1 MAKRRVIQ
9 RRGAGVR
16 QEGEV
21 LASRAV
27 FKGRVFSVTRDRV
40 REPGGIEITREVV
53 RHAGSAVI
61 LPRRDDGRVLLVR
74 QFRLPVRRSIWELA
88 AGRRDPGE
96 TPLRAARRELEE
108 ETGLSAE
115 RWKLLGEFYP
125 SPGYV
130 DERMWLFL
138 AQGLRE
144 GQARPEDDERIRKRW
159 FTLDQLG
166 ALVRSGGIQDAKT
179 LIGYFLISASKHK
192 PGK

>member
-1 MAKRRVIQ
+1 
-9 RRGAGVR
+9 VR
-16 QEGEV
+16 EEGEV
-21 LASRAV
+21 LESTAV

-74 QFRLPVRRSIWELA
+74 QFRLPARRSIWELA

-108 ETGLSAE
+108 ETGLTAE

-138 AQGLRE
+138 AEGLRK

-166 ALVRSGGIQDAKT
+166 ALVRSGGLQDAKT
-179 LIGYFLISASKHK
+179 LIGYFLISVSKHK
-192 PGK
+192 AEK